1 MINLFYIYTLYIIVA
16 FGLKKL
22 SLFQF
27 MGPPIPFPTST
38 VGKPV
43 SIPSPRLHPPEI
55 QPNPTQP
62 NALPR
67 PKPPKNSKSLERIKF
82 LVHICMGPLFHILF

>member
-43 SIPSPRLHPPEI
+43 SIPGGGGLLDTNTKVWCRQCCGSESVFR
-55 QPNPTQP
+55 
-62 NALPR
+62 
-67 PKPPKNSKSLERIKF
+67 SF
-82 LVHICMGPLFHILF
+82 LDPDPYSEY